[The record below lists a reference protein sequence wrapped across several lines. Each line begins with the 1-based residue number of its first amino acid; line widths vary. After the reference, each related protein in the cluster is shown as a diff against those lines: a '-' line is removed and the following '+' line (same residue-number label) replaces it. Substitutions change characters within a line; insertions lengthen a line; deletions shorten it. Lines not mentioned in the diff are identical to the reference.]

1 MGVLTETAMRLRDQI
16 VASRHARVA
25 LRADLIRQT
34 DERRTRVAALCAGF
48 AGDRAG
54 AGRAW
59 FGPTPGERQAAER
72 QQQREAAESLGAKAR
87 EKQGR
92 QAEETAKSQAEMR
105 PPLPPKVEPRR
116 HAAAKVVTSPQARPP
131 AASPPRVHKPPV
143 KGSKKH

>member
-25 LRADLIRQT
+25 LRADLVRQT
-34 DERRTRVAALCAGF
+34 DERRTRVSALCAGF
-48 AGDRAG
+48 ASDRAG

-72 QQQREAAESLGAKAR
+72 QQQREAAEDLRAKAR

-92 QAEETAKSQAEMR
+92 LAEETAKAQAEMR
-105 PPLPPKVEPRR
+105 PPLPPKGEPRR
-116 HAAAKVVTSPQARPP
+116 HEAAKVVTAPHARPP
-131 AASPPRVHKPPV
+131 TASQSRVHKPTI
-143 KGSKKH
+143 KRSKKH